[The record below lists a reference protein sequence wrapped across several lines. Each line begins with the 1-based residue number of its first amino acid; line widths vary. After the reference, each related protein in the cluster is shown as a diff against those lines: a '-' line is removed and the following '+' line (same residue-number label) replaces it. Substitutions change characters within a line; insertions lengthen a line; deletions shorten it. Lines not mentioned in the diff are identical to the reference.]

1 MKRIKLLLFLL
12 LAGFYCFSQQQY
24 KVKIVSSDDGTPI
37 IGAKIITD
45 VGVYYSNDEGFLLAE
60 SNLAKVQAIAPTYT
74 GKEVNLFTDKD
85 VNTIQLSPYYIDIPE
100 VSINNVNVQ
109 NIFQNTLKNYLEIY
123 YSKPS
128 LYQGVIKQKA
138 YISGK
143 ISNFLVAD
151 INVWSK
157 YNLFNFSEAKNVDAF
172 FQMNLNNIRYYKTTK
187 TNSEYPFNNDVQ
199 IVPSSFVQ
207 KLFMNTEIFAILND
221 FKNINISSKLI
232 YNTAGIQKI
241 EFKAE
246 DNPKMDFSGYMIYN
260 KNDNAIIYLEVQ
272 GKELKNNFQTRKNKL
287 GEEYLVSN
295 DTFKIS
301 YDFTKKD
308 YKYTPTNMKI
318 TLSGTGIYKGNKI
331 PVNMSQ
337 EIIFQK
343 FKPTNDK
350 GLKNKVDLSKM
361 LTENIPTKEQ
371 RESKILLTAEEQ
383 KFINE

>member
-1 MKRIKLLLFLL
+1 M
-12 LAGFYCFSQQQY
+12 
-24 KVKIVSSDDGTPI
+24 
-37 IGAKIITD
+37 
-45 VGVYYSNDEGFLLAE
+45 
-60 SNLAKVQAIAPTYT
+60 
-74 GKEVNLFTDKD
+74 
-85 VNTIQLSPYYIDIPE
+85 
-100 VSINNVNVQ
+100 
-109 NIFQNTLKNYLEIY
+109 
-123 YSKPS
+123 
-128 LYQGVIKQKA
+128 
-138 YISGK
+138 
-143 ISNFLVAD
+143 
-151 INVWSK
+151 
-157 YNLFNFSEAKNVDAF
+157 
-172 FQMNLNNIRYYKTTK
+172 
-187 TNSEYPFNNDVQ
+187 
-199 IVPSSFVQ
+199 
-207 KLFMNTEIFAILND
+207 
-221 FKNINISSKLI
+221 
-232 YNTAGIQKI
+232 
-241 EFKAE
+241 
-246 DNPKMDFSGYMIYN
+246 
-260 KNDNAIIYLEVQ
+260 EVQ